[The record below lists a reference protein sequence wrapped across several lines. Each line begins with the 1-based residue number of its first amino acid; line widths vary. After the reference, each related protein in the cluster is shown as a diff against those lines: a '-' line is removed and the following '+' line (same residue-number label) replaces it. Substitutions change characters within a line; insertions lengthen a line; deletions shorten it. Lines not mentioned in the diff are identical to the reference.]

1 MVAHTGDITHGCWQ
15 RMSETYQPLSR
26 EDDEGQI
33 DVEGAIAEV
42 VKLLPEEGGAPDGP
56 PSPRYPRQAS
66 DARGVGDGAESS
78 SGEGGGS
85 DPQNVPETKRAVEE
99 AKPSPLGAAV
109 REFLDEDDSRAFLAF
124 ALSLQAVCAAVIVS
138 VDSWIALAVGGGI
151 AGCAFCG
158 FVGLG
163 VKVRIDRGEWDTG
176 FFVFWFAWL
185 WQSLLTVVPAALFAT
200 ADEGAPDA
208 GASHGAAGVMCFVLA
223 LWSLGWGFLW
233 WRSPD
238 IHEISPEQR
247 LLEMPPEWLLRLK
260 LVTVVGE
267 CYNYC
272 GFSFFP
278 ALPWKAMEVPPS
290 VPHPQAVMLAGF
302 LDFGDF
308 NTRLWTFV
316 GASATVLLG
325 FVLFA
330 WKRNVA
336 GTKFL
341 IVQVFFEMLS
351 FPLIKT
357 LTGVFSCTS
366 AEIWT
371 EREDGHGATSLFCNE
386 AVPDGAQCMDTAP
399 AVVCWTSGEHHGY
412 LATTIVLLVPYYLAC
427 LWMQLE
433 SNKTQSVVVINGS
446 WSIVVTQ
453 CKFVLGII
461 ASSFGGC
468 YPIVMAV
475 TVQLVVVG
483 QLALLWSGKTYS
495 SVHSL
500 NAVRVAGLLCGC
512 VNGLFAVYVL
522 WRYQDDPAGAPPC
535 STIGGSSSGPTV
547 RLVSDYSSF
556 YFLVAVNALALAV
569 GVAWYRR
576 FRDRWATADDG
587 ESKYKDLASINSGE
601 GARQVD
607 YPIVRARLRAA
618 EVHLQNATEPFVFDL
633 YTFEDASGQ
642 NLERA
647 TFDLVL
653 QQEFLAAPNG
663 VRLLNINPDEK
674 SGLMVMAFFETT
686 MPGGVRSWKTC
697 RLARCARIH
706 GVERGWKTC
715 WRGRRVA
722 VSQVE
727 IETSSL
733 SAKASLDGVRVAQ
746 DGASAALTEHEGF
759 VKFAKKFVLAAVAQY
774 GPALEHASATLQE
787 DKEVVLAAVAQNG
800 RALEFASAAL
810 QEDKEVVL
818 AAVAED
824 GRALEY
830 ASAALRED
838 KEVVL
843 AAVAQ
848 SGWALGY
855 ASATLREDK
864 EVVLAAVAEDGR
876 ALEFASAALREDKEV
891 VLAAVAQ
898 SGRALEYAS
907 AALREDKEVVL
918 AAKTWLLE

>member
-1 MVAHTGDITHGCWQ
+1 
-15 RMSETYQPLSR
+15 MSETYHPLSR
-26 EDDEGQI
+26 EDDEGQV

-42 VKLLPEEGGAPDGP
+42 VKLLPEQGGAPDGP

-66 DARGVGDGAESS
+66 DGRGVGDGAENNS

-99 AKPSPLGAAV
+99 AKPSLGVAV
-109 REFLDEDDSRAFLAF
+109 REFLADRDAPYVLAF
-124 ALSLQAVCAAVIVS
+124 ALGAQTLCAAVIVS
-138 VDSWIALAVGGGI
+138 VDSWIALAVAGGI
-151 AGCAFCG
+151 AGCCFCSL
-158 FVGLG
+158 VGLG
-163 VKVRIDRGEWDTG
+163 VTSRFDKGEWNSE
-176 FFVFWFAWL
+176 FLLFLAAWL
-185 WQSLLTVVPAALFAT
+185 WASLLTVVPAALFAT
-200 ADEGAPDA
+200 ADESAPDA

-260 LVTVVGE
+260 LVTVAGE

-302 LDFGDF
+302 LDFGDL

-341 IVQVFFEMLS
+341 IVQVFFELLS

-412 LATTIVLLVPYYLAC
+412 LTTTIVLLVPYYLAC

-453 CKFVLGII
+453 CKFVLAII

-475 TVQLVVVG
+475 AVQLVVVG

-535 STIGGSSSGPTV
+535 STIGGGSSSGPTV

-569 GVAWYRR
+569 GVAWYRC

-633 YTFEDASGQ
+633 YTFEEESGQ
-642 NLERA
+642 NLEKA

-653 QQEFLAAPNG
+653 QQQFLAAPNG

-697 RLARCARIH
+697 RLARCAREH
-706 GVERGWKTC
+706 GVERSWKTC
-715 WRGRRVA
+715 WRGRRVEVA
-722 VSQVE
+722 QVDIAKITFSAEASLNGVVVSQN
-727 IETSSL
+727 
-733 SAKASLDGVRVAQ
+733 SASVALQEHEGLLKAVRDFEVFAVAQ
-746 DGASAALTEHEGF
+746 DGWALQYASASL
-759 VKFAKKFVLAAVAQY
+759 KD
-774 GPALEHASATLQE
+774 

-800 RALEFASAAL
+800 T
-810 QEDKEVVL
+810 
-818 AAVAED
+818 
-824 GRALEY
+824 ALEY

-848 SGWALGY
+848 NGTAL
-855 ASATLREDK
+855 
-864 EVVLAAVAEDGR
+864 V
-876 ALEFASAALREDKEV
+876 
-891 VLAAVAQ
+891 
-898 SGRALEYAS
+898 YAS
-907 AALREDKEVVL
+907 AALREDEEVVL
-918 AAKTWLLE
+918 AAAVRAEREKSILALFEST